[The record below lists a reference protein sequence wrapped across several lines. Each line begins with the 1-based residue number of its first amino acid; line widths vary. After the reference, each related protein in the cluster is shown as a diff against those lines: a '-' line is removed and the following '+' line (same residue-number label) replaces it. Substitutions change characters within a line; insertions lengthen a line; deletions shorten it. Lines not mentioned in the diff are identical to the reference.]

1 MERPCDAQH
10 ALVLAPDLPIR
21 FVLVLLL
28 AVSGFAW
35 SAGPARISELDPQ
48 EQARLQRG
56 RVLVQRYLAD
66 EDSRRK
72 YQTVPG
78 KLGTLRAIMKIEPL
92 TPARKDLMEACG
104 VVLGDTFVQDMGFRW
119 VAIENE
125 KGSEREVVIR
135 YRRTNI
141 FLHPLTLVSDRVK
154 RGERF
159 DMLDLYNELAAEV
172 EAAAGER

>member
-1 MERPCDAQH
+1 M
-10 ALVLAPDLPIR
+10 ALLRFFLACLSLVILTTIALPAR
-21 FVLVLLL
+21 
-28 AVSGFAW
+28 A
-35 SAGPARISELDPQ
+35 AGPSRIAELDTQ

-66 EDSRRK
+66 EDSRTK

-92 TPARKDLMEACG
+92 HPARKDLLEAMG

-119 VAIENE
+119 VAVE
-125 KGSEREVVIR
+125 GAAGREIVVR

-141 FLHPLTLVSDRVK
+141 FLHPLKLVAERVRK
-154 RGERF
+154 GERF
-159 DMLDLYNELAAEV
+159 DMLDLYNELAADV
-172 EAAAGER
+172 ESAAGER

>member
-1 MERPCDAQH
+1 M
-10 ALVLAPDLPIR
+10 
-21 FVLVLLL
+21 
-28 AVSGFAW
+28 AVHSIAW
-35 SAGPARISELDPQ
+35 PAGPARISELDPQ

-66 EDSRRK
+66 DDSRHK

-78 KLGTLRAIMKIEPL
+78 KLGTLRAIMKVDPL
-92 TPARKDLMEACG
+92 TPTRRDLMEACG

-119 VAIENE
+119 VVIENQNGE
-125 KGSEREVVIR
+125 GREIVIR

-172 EAAAGER
+172 EAAAGAR